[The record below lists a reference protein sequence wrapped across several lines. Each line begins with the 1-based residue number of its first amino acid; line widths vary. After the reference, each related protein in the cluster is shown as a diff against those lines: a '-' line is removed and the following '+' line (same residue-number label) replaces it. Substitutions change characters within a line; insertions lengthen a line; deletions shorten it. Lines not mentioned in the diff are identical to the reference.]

1 MPLFAPPE
9 STGPDASGPT
19 ALWWLGAATT
29 VVRLFAD
36 RLGVRLCADGMVVRL
51 FADRMVRLFAGR
63 AVVQRLFAGEINR
76 SLRAELP
83 CRWSHLPSEINS
95 EHEAAVNSAG
105 SISLGCRGRKLH
117 QLLGV
122 DAERRHG

>member
-19 ALWWLGAATT
+19 ALWLLGAATT
-29 VVRLFAD
+29 VVRLFA
-36 RLGVRLCADGMVVRL
+36 GH
-51 FADRMVRLFAGR
+51 

-76 SLRAELP
+76 SLRAEQP
-83 CRWSHLPSEINS
+83 CRWSHLPSEISS
-95 EHEAAVNSAG
+95 EHQAAANSAG

-117 QLLGV
+117 QLLGG

>member
-36 RLGVRLCADGMVVRL
+36 RMVVRL

-117 QLLGV
+117 QLLGG

>member
-36 RLGVRLCADGMVVRL
+36 R
-51 FADRMVRLFAGR
+51 MVRLFAGR

-76 SLRAELP
+76 SLRAEHP
-83 CRWSHLPSEINS
+83 CRWSRLPSEISS
-95 EHEAAVNSAG
+95 EHEAAANSAG

-117 QLLGV
+117 QLLGG
-122 DAERRHG
+122 DAERRRG